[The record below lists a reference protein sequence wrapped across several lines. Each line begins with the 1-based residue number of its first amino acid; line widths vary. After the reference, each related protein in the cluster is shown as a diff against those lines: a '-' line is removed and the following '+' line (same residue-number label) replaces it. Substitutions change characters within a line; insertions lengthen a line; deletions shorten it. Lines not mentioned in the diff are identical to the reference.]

1 MCSNICG
8 DDVSRLSPIFIGRTR
23 RILGLLCV
31 PAIALLI
38 AACGTD
44 SESQVATL
52 ADPSGQPA
60 ESSSPSATDD
70 GGLAFASCMR
80 GKGVDVP
87 DPDPDGGFGS
97 RGDSDIDVQDP
108 DFRKALSECQ
118 DLLPAGNPLN
128 RTFDARQQEAIL
140 DLVGCLRKNGIDAP
154 DPQFDVN
161 GKLIPTGAIDPGDP
175 KLRKALQEC
184 RSQAAAI
191 GAN

>member
-1 MCSNICG
+1 MAVLARAAIQTLMSRTQTFA
-8 DDVSRLSPIFIGRTR
+8 RLS
-23 RILGLLCV
+23 
-31 PAIALLI
+31 AN
-38 AACGTD
+38 
-44 SESQVATL
+44 
-52 ADPSGQPA
+52 
-60 ESSSPSATDD
+60 
-70 GGLAFASCMR
+70 AS
-80 GKGVDVP
+80 
-87 DPDPDGGFGS
+87 
-97 RGDSDIDVQDP
+97 
-108 DFRKALSECQ
+108 
-118 DLLPAGNPLN
+118 NPLN